1 MLDIQSRECSF
12 KKIMNK
18 VARLILKKFRM
29 MRLEYSLVVEHL
41 PIPGNNSSN
50 NNNTHHIHTHNG

>member
-1 MLDIQSRECSF
+1 
-12 KKIMNK
+12 MNK